1 MPVGVPV
8 LLNYRIAEVL
18 MFDTCTHRCGYCWLA
33 ESGRVLDFD
42 QLDPFRSAEWIK
54 KVAEFFNSRTDADH
68 KWLVQ
73 LTGGEPLIAPNLDL
87 LCRTL
92 FRAGNRAAFYTAL
105 MVGENHPGFRVLRE
119 SSPQEIDYIMAS
131 FHPEAE
137 LHEEK
142 YFEKIR
148 ILKDAGHKV
157 FLRFVG
163 HPARLHRLDELSARC
178 REMDVC
184 FYPTTLLSN
193 NYPAAYSPDER
204 ASLTRHFSSL
214 SQHIQLAGG
223 VDTTNVRCH
232 AGSRLVSINLQTGNI
247 TPCIT
252 VESPSLGNIFEN
264 RLELGDGPLKCPVPG
279 IDCICDVHFQQD
291 VVIGAEDS
299 ARFATQ
305 KNGFVLPVSGLDAR
319 LAEMRQTGMNF
330 YKQQAVGI
338 GNVADDSRLFYPI
351 EEVRRAY
358 RKRRRGVKIRAFL
371 RRLSPYSRLP

>member
-1 MPVGVPV
+1 
-8 LLNYRIAEVL
+8 

-33 ESGRVLDFD
+33 ESGRVLDFE
-42 QLDPFRSAEWIK
+42 QLEPFRSVQWIEK
-54 KVAEFFNSRTDADH
+54 IAEFFNSRTDAEH

-92 FRAGNRAAFYTAL
+92 FRVGNRVSFYTAL
-105 MVGENHPGFRVLRE
+105 MVGENHPGFRLLRE
-119 SSPQEIDYIMAS
+119 SSPEEIDYIMAS

-137 LHEEK
+137 LHEQK
-142 YFEKIR
+142 YFDKIR
-148 ILKDAGHKV
+148 MLKNAGHKV

-163 HPARLHRLDELSARC
+163 HPARLHRLDELSAKC
-178 REMDVC
+178 HEMDVC

-193 NYPAAYSPDER
+193 NYPGSYSPDER
-204 ASLTRHFSSL
+204 TKLTKHFSSL

-223 VDTTNVRCH
+223 IDTTNVTCH
-232 AGSRLVSINLQTGNI
+232 AGSKLVSIDLRTGNI

-252 VESPSLGNIFEN
+252 VEGPSLGNIFEN
-264 RLELGDGPLKCPVPG
+264 RLELADGPGKCPSRG

-291 VVIGAEDS
+291 IVIGAADNACFE
-299 ARFATQ
+299 TQ
-305 KNGFVLPVSGLDAR
+305 KKGFVSPVPELSDR
-319 LAEMRQTGMNF
+319 LAGMPQAGINF
-330 YKQQAVGI
+330 YKARAVGI

-358 RKRRRGVKIRAFL
+358 RKRRRGLRLRSFL
-371 RRLSPYSRLP
+371 RRLRLSTRRP